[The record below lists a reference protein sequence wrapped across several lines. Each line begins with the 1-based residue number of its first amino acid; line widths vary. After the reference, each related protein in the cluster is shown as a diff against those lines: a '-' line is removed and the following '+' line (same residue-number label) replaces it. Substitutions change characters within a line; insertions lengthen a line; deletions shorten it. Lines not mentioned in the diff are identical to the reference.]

1 MSQQETTEEL
11 SEKAK
16 EIERMGD
23 TIVRAAE
30 GRRPM
35 PISLSDSL
43 KSIAELTALCEEALG
58 EHLDGKLGKD
68 ALSSVVI
75 ALNAVH
81 AGIDSLTV
89 FQALEGAAYNT
100 ITVAND

>member
-1 MSQQETTEEL
+1 MSAQETTKEL

-58 EHLDGKLGKD
+58 EQLDGQLDKEALG
-68 ALSSVVI
+68 SVAA
-75 ALNAVH
+75 ALNAIHV
-81 AGIDSLTV
+81 GIDSLTI

>member
-1 MSQQETTEEL
+1 MSAAEMTEL

-16 EIERMGD
+16 EIEKLGD

-35 PISLSDSL
+35 PVSLTDSL
-43 KSIAELTALCEEALG
+43 KSIAALTALCE
-58 EHLDGKLGKD
+58 D
-68 ALSSVVI
+68 ALSEQLDGTADKEVLGSI
-75 ALNAVH
+75 AAALNAVH
-81 AGIDSLTV
+81 VGIDSLTI
-89 FQALEGAAYNT
+89 FQALEGQAYNT

>member
-1 MSQQETTEEL
+1 MSDQETISEL

-16 EIERMGD
+16 EVEKMGD

-35 PISLSDSL
+35 PIALGDSL
-43 KSIAELTALCEEALG
+43 KNLAELTSLCEDALG
-58 EHLDGKLGKD
+58 EHIDGSLGKE
-68 ALSSVVI
+68 ALNSVVT
-75 ALNAVH
+75 ALNAIH
-81 AGIDSLTV
+81 SGIDSLTV
-89 FQALEGAAYNT
+89 FQALDGAAYNT

>member
-1 MSQQETTEEL
+1 MSAQETTKEL
-11 SEKAK
+11 SEKTI
-16 EIERMGD
+16 EIEKMAEI
-23 TIVRAAE
+23 IVRAAE

-35 PISLSDSL
+35 PLSQEDTL
-43 KSIAELTALCEEALG
+43 KSIAALTSLCEETLG
-58 EHLDGKLGKD
+58 EHLDGNLDKD
-68 ALSSVVI
+68 ALNMLAA

-81 AGIDSLTV
+81 IGIDSLTV

>member
-1 MSQQETTEEL
+1 MSAEETSKEL
-11 SEKAK
+11 SEKAQ
-16 EIERMGD
+16 EIERMSE

-35 PISLSDSL
+35 PISVADTL
-43 KSIAELTALCEEALG
+43 KNIAALTALCEEALT
-58 EHLDGKLGKD
+58 EQLDGSPDKATLGSLAA
-68 ALSSVVI
+68 ALS
-75 ALNAVH
+75 AVH
-81 AGIDSLTV
+81 TGIDSLTI

>member
-1 MSQQETTEEL
+1 MSDQETTNEL

-16 EIERMGD
+16 EVEKMGD

-35 PISLSDSL
+35 PVSLSDSL

-58 EHLDGKLGKD
+58 EHLDGNLDKD
-68 ALSSVVI
+68 ALSSVVV
-75 ALNAVH
+75 ALGAVH
-81 AGIDSLTV
+81 TGIASLSI
-89 FQALEGAAYNT
+89 FQALDGAAYNT